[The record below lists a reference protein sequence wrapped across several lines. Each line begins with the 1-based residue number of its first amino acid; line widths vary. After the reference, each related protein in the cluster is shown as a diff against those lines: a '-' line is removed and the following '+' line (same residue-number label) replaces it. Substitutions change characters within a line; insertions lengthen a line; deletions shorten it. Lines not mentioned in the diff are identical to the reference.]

1 MSAEATCAACG
12 SVYRGDA
19 IGALD
24 VDRWERRGEVLH
36 ELRWCLCQRD
46 RRGVRAASGAVS
58 RGSAVTPRPDLGANV
73 VMVNLH
79 RFSRAD
85 VSVVTIA
92 RGTATQWTAEGGAAY
107 VRHGQDAG
115 RKRGDR
121 DSFARIPPD
130 ELARLEAWA
139 ASQPRGKASP

>member
-12 SVYRGDA
+12 STYRG
-19 IGALD
+19 GALAGLD

-46 RRGVRAASGAVS
+46 RKGRDAAA
-58 RGSAVTPRPDLGANV
+58 GSAVAERADLGPNV
-73 VMVNLH
+73 VLVSLH
-79 RFSRAD
+79 RLSRRV

-107 VRHGQDAG
+107 VRHGVDAG

-121 DSFARIPPD
+121 DTFARILPD

-139 ASQPRGKASP
+139 KGSP